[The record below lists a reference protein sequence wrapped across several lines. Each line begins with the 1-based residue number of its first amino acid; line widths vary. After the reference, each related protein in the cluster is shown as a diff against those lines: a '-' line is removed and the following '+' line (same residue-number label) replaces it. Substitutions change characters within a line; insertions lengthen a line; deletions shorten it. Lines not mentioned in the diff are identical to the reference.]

1 MLRGFLR
8 SDFGRGGAAEWL
20 GLKRTTLQNKMKR
33 LGIEKK
39 KDYALIDTNR
49 LWQLPP
55 QQPTVA
61 AEDERPP
68 PIVRNERFEL
78 SPLCLVASLPKS

>member
-1 MLRGFLR
+1 
-8 SDFGRGGAAEWL
+8 L

-39 KDYALIDTNR
+39 KDYALIDTNG

-61 AEDERPP
+61 AQDESPP
-68 PIVRNERFEL
+68 PMEERTIRNVALTLGRVVTEAVSTSHRF
-78 SPLCLVASLPKS
+78 A